1 MTRAGFDDVVL
12 LTGFPAFAAR
22 KMCEELLR
30 GPERIFVH
38 ALVRMERLD
47 EAKEVL
53 DVLPLE
59 QRQRVAFIVGD
70 TSAIDFGLARE
81 ELRALTKE
89 VDVIHHLAQVVRP
102 GTNATTA
109 YAVNVHGAREV
120 TEIAAL
126 CPGLKCLVFH
136 SLATVS
142 GDRSGPVLETEL
154 DEGQGFR
161 SEVEETLAHAER
173 VLRQKATKL
182 PIAIV
187 RPTMICGD
195 TQTGDVEQFDGPFF
209 LLQLVLGA
217 PPELPL
223 PLPGRP
229 ETPLHLVPIDYVMKA
244 AHAIGRDPRSPG
256 RTFHIGDPSPHTLR
270 RVLERIAAA
279 GGRRG
284 PHAFLP
290 VNLTKALLRTPGIDR
305 LARSPRSFL
314 ATLATPVTY
323 SLANTT
329 EILAET
335 NIRCPPF
342 ESYVD
347 GLVDHVQRSRA
358 PIGPASP

>member
-1 MTRAGFDDVVL
+1 MTRAGYDDVVL

-30 GPERIFVH
+30 GPERAFVH
-38 ALVRMERLD
+38 AIVRQERLAEATEALD
-47 EAKEVL
+47 E
-53 DVLPLE
+53 LPLE
-59 QRQRVAFIVGD
+59 QRQRVAFTLGD
-70 TSAIDFGLARE
+70 TSAIDFGLSRE
-81 ELRALTKE
+81 ELGALTPE
-89 VDVIHHLAQVVRP
+89 IDVIHHLAQVVRP
-102 GTNATTA
+102 GASATTA

-126 CPGLKCLVFH
+126 CRGLRCLVYH
-136 SLATVS
+136 SAASVS
-142 GDRSGPVLETEL
+142 GDRSGPVLEGEL

-161 SEVEETLAHAER
+161 SEIEETLAHGER
-173 VLRQKATKL
+173 VVRQKATKL
-182 PIAIV
+182 PVAVV

-195 TQTGDVEQFDGPFF
+195 TQTGDVEHFDGPYF

-217 PPELPL
+217 SPELPL

-229 ETPLHLVPIDYVMKA
+229 DTPLHLVPIDYVVKA
-244 AHAIGRDPRSPG
+244 ARAIGRNARSPG
-256 RTFHIGDPSPHTLR
+256 RTFHLGDPSPLTLR
-270 RVLERIAAA
+270 HVLERIAVA

-290 VNLTKALLRTPGIDR
+290 VNLTKALLRTRGIDR

-314 ATLATPVTY
+314 ETLATPVTY

-329 EILAET
+329 EILAGT
-335 NIRCPPF
+335 DVRCPPF

-347 GLVDHVQRSRA
+347 GLVDYVQRLRTQGS
-358 PIGPASP
+358 

>member
-30 GPERIFVH
+30 GPERVFVH
-38 ALVRMERLD
+38 ALVRQERLA
-47 EAKEVL
+47 EAKELL
-53 DVLPLE
+53 DLLPLE
-59 QRQRVAFIVGD
+59 QRQRVAFVLGD
-70 TSAIDFGLARE
+70 TSAIDFGLSRD
-81 ELRALTKE
+81 ELRALTPE
-89 VDVIHHLAQVVRP
+89 VDVIHHLAQLVRP
-102 GTNATTA
+102 GANALTA

-126 CPGLKCLVFH
+126 CPGLKCLVYH
-136 SLATVS
+136 SAASVS
-142 GDRSGPVLETEL
+142 GDRSGPVLESEL

-161 SEVEETLAHAER
+161 SEIEETLAHGER
-173 VLRQKATKL
+173 VVRQKAAKL
-182 PIAIV
+182 PIAVV

-195 TQTGDVEQFDGPFF
+195 TQTGDVENFDGPYF

-217 PPELPL
+217 SPELPL

-229 ETPLHLVPIDYVMKA
+229 DTPLHLVPIDYVVKA

-256 RTFHIGDPSPHTLR
+256 RTFHLGDPTPLTLR

-290 VNLTKALLRTPGIDR
+290 VNLTKALLRTRGLDR
-305 LARSPRSFL
+305 LARSPRAFL
-314 ATLATPVTY
+314 ETLATPVTY

-329 EILAET
+329 EILAGT
-335 NIRCPPF
+335 DVRCPPF

-347 GLVDHVQRSRA
+347 GLVDYVQNLRA
-358 PIGPASP
+358 QAS